1 MGDFILRLK
10 KQHLGLLGTVLLVGV
25 VGGAVGMRYWM
36 GREAGHSSHAHRST
50 VESVPRDQHDDDGHE
65 DNKPNDQ
72 HDADEHG
79 DAHDRGAHGGH
90 QEGVVRLSPEA
101 MKSYGIEVAV
111 AGPGKLERTITLPGE
126 VRLNADRVA
135 HIVPRVSGMVR
146 EVRKNL
152 GDAVTAGEVIAI
164 LDSRELADAKAADL
178 AAASRHELAKANVER
193 IEKLFEK
200 KIAPE
205 EELLKARQTL
215 AETDIDHR
223 TAEAKLHALG
233 LTQEQ
238 VENLHK
244 ERDTD
249 YSRYEIKAPFA
260 GTVIEKHIT
269 LGEVVN
275 PETSCFVLADLSDV
289 WIDVTVYPQDV
300 PHVVSGRPVIVSA
313 AGMNAH
319 RGEIAYVSPK
329 VDEGTRTG
337 MARVV
342 LPNADGHWRP
352 GMFVRADLVVSAE
365 DARVVVPDSAIQT
378 IENQPVVFVEEHERF
393 EMRPVVVGRK
403 SGTHCEVVSGL
414 NPGERYAATGTFIL
428 KAELGK
434 AEAEHEH

>member
-1 MGDFILRLK
+1 MAEVNETGWKGRRVRQFV
-10 KQHLGLLGTVLLVGV
+10 LLAAGLLVGV
-25 VGGAVGMRYWM
+25 IGTRYWM
-36 GREAGHSSHAHRST
+36 ARTGGHSASTQSASSDHDDHGREGGR
-50 VESVPRDQHDDDGHE
+50 GHE
-65 DNKPNDQ
+65 
-72 HDADEHG
+72 E
-79 DAHDRGAHGGH
+79 GA
-90 QEGVVRLSPEA
+90 VWLSPEA
-101 MKSYGIEVAV
+101 RRTFGIEVAD
-111 AGPGKLERTITLPGE
+111 AGPGKLEQTITLPGE
-126 VRLNADRVA
+126 VRLNADKVA

-152 GDAVTAGEVIAI
+152 GDAVSPGEVIAV

-238 VENLHK
+238 VEKLHEEK
-244 ERDTD
+244 DTD

-260 GTVIEKHIT
+260 GAVIEKHIT
-269 LGEVVN
+269 LGEVVS
-275 PETSCFVLADLSDV
+275 PDTSCFVLADLSNV

-300 PHVVSGRPVIVSA
+300 AHVAVGLPADVTA
-313 AGMNAH
+313 AGLRPQ

-329 VDEGTRTG
+329 IEEGTRTG

-342 LPNADGHWRP
+342 LPNPDQRWRP
-352 GMFVRADLVVSAE
+352 GMFVRADLVVSDE
-365 DARVVVPDSAIQT
+365 DAAIVVPSAAIQT
-378 IENQPVVFVEEHERF
+378 IENQTVVFVEEHDEF
-393 EMRPVVVGRK
+393 KKRPVLVGRSTGSRSEIVK
-403 SGTHCEVVSGL
+403 GL
-414 NPGERYAATGTFIL
+414 DAGERYAASGTFIL

>member
-1 MGDFILRLK
+1 MSEIIAKLQNRRIGLA
-10 KQHLGLLGTVLLVGV
+10 GLLLVAGL
-25 VGGAVGMRYWM
+25 VGGAVGMRLWTTRGLNHDDPS
-36 GREAGHSSHAHRST
+36 GRAADRDQAGHEGGEHT
-50 VESVPRDQHDDDGHE
+50 EGDGH
-65 DNKPNDQ
+65 DHSQGK
-72 HDADEHG
+72 
-79 DAHDRGAHGGH
+79 GGH
-90 QEGVVRLSPEA
+90 GKHEEGVVKLSPEA
-101 MKSYGIEVAV
+101 LKTNGVEIAE

-152 GDAVTAGEVIAI
+152 GDAVTAGEVIAV

-178 AAASRHELAKANVER
+178 AASSRHELAKATVER
-193 IEKLFEK
+193 IKSLFEK

-205 EELLKARQTL
+205 EELLKAKQSL
-215 AETDIDHR
+215 AETDIEHH

-238 VENLHK
+238 VESLHTEK
-244 ERDTD
+244 DTD

-275 PETSCFVLADLSDV
+275 PETSCFVLADLSNV
-289 WIDVTVYPQDV
+289 WVDVTVYPQDISQITV
-300 PHVVSGRPVIVSA
+300 GRPVNVLATGVSDP
-313 AGMNAH
+313 H
-319 RGEIAYVSPK
+319 RGEVAYVSPRI
-329 VDEGTRTG
+329 DEGTRTG

-342 LPNADGHWRP
+342 LGNPVGHLRP
-352 GMFVRADLVVSAE
+352 GMFVRADLVVSE
-365 DARVVVPDSAIQT
+365 ENARIVVPDSAIQT
-378 IENQPVVFVEEHERF
+378 IENRTVVFVEEDDGFEKRF
-393 EMRPVVVGRK
+393 VTLGRK
-403 SGTHCEVVSGL
+403 SGKDCEVLSGL

-434 AEAEHEH
+434 AEAEHVH

>member
-1 MGDFILRLK
+1 MSALTAIGLRRREIVQLWV
-10 KQHLGLLGTVLLVGV
+10 GLLLGLLVGV
-25 VGGAVGMRYWM
+25 SGTCYCMSRGNAQN
-36 GREAGHSSHAHRST
+36 SSTKSSPDEHKPH
-50 VESVPRDQHDDDGHE
+50 DGHGHPE
-65 DNKPNDQ
+65 
-72 HDADEHG
+72 
-79 DAHDRGAHGGH
+79 GAKRGGH
-90 QEGVVRLSPEA
+90 EEGVVWLSPEA
-101 MKSYGIEVAV
+101 RKTFGIEVAE

-152 GDAVTAGEVIAI
+152 GDAVTPGEVIAI
-164 LDSRELADAKAADL
+164 LDSKDLADAKAADL

-193 IEKLFEK
+193 IEKLFQK

-205 EELLKARQTL
+205 EEFLKARQAL

-238 VENLHK
+238 VDQLHEEK
-244 ERDTD
+244 DTD

-275 PETSCFVLADLSDV
+275 PDTSSFVLADLSDV
-289 WIDVTVYPQDV
+289 WIDATVYPQDI
-300 PHVVSGRPVIVSA
+300 PHVALGRPVIVSA
-313 AGMNAH
+313 AGTDVH
-319 RGEIAYVSPK
+319 RGEITYVSPK
-329 VDEGTRTG
+329 VDEETRTG

-352 GMFVRADLVVSAE
+352 GMFVRADLVVSDE
-365 DARVVVPDSAIQT
+365 DVAIVVPNSAIQT
-378 IENQPVVFVEEHERF
+378 IENQTVVFVEEHDEF
-393 EMRPVVVGRK
+393 KKRPVLIGRTTGNQ
-403 SGTHCEVVSGL
+403 SEVLKGL
-414 NPGERYAATGTFIL
+414 NPGERFAASGTFIL

-434 AEAEHEH
+434 AEAEHVH

>member
-1 MGDFILRLK
+1 MSALTAIGLRRRETIQLW
-10 KQHLGLLGTVLLVGV
+10 LGLLLGLLAGVSGTC
-25 VGGAVGMRYWM
+25 YWM
-36 GREAGHSSHAHRST
+36 SRGNTQNTSLKSSPDEHK
-50 VESVPRDQHDDDGHE
+50 PDDGHGHPKRE
-65 DNKPNDQ
+65 
-72 HDADEHG
+72 E
-79 DAHDRGAHGGH
+79 HGGH
-90 QEGVVRLSPEA
+90 EEGVVWLSPEA
-101 MKSYGIEVAV
+101 RKTFGIELAE

-146 EVRKNL
+146 EVRKSL
-152 GDAVTAGEVIAI
+152 GDAVTPGEVIAI
-164 LDSRELADAKAADL
+164 LDSKDLADAKAADL

-205 EELLKARQTL
+205 EELLRARQTL

-238 VENLHK
+238 VEHLHEEK
-244 ERDTD
+244 DTD

-275 PETSCFVLADLSDV
+275 PDTSSFVLADLSNV
-289 WIDVTVYPQDV
+289 WIDATVYPQDI
-300 PHVVSGRPVIVSA
+300 PHVIAGRSVIVSA
-313 AGMNAH
+313 AGVDTH
-319 RGEIAYVSPK
+319 RGEITYVSPK
-329 VDEGTRTG
+329 VDESTRTG
-337 MARVV
+337 VARVV

-352 GMFVRADLVVSAE
+352 GMFVRADLVVSDE
-365 DARVVVPDSAIQT
+365 DVAIVVPNAAIQT
-378 IENQPVVFVEEHERF
+378 IENQTVVFVEEHDEF
-393 EMRPVVVGRK
+393 KKRPVLIGRTTGNQ
-403 SGTHCEVVSGL
+403 SEVLKGL
-414 NPGERYAATGTFIL
+414 NPGERFAASGTFIL

-434 AEAEHEH
+434 AEAEHVH

>member
-1 MGDFILRLK
+1 
-10 KQHLGLLGTVLLVGV
+10 
-25 VGGAVGMRYWM
+25 
-36 GREAGHSSHAHRST
+36 
-50 VESVPRDQHDDDGHE
+50 
-65 DNKPNDQ
+65 
-72 HDADEHG
+72 
-79 DAHDRGAHGGH
+79 
-90 QEGVVRLSPEA
+90 
-101 MKSYGIEVAV
+101 MKTHGIELAV

-152 GDAVTAGEVIAI
+152 GDAVTPGEVIAV

-178 AAASRHELAKANVER
+178 AAATRHTLAEANLER
-193 IEKLFEK
+193 IATLFEK

-205 EELLKARQTL
+205 EELLKARQAV
-215 AETDIDHR
+215 AETDIEHR

-233 LTQEQ
+233 LTQQQ
-238 VENLHK
+238 VENLHEEK
-244 ERDTD
+244 DTD

-300 PHVVSGRPVIVSA
+300 PHVAPGRPVIVSA
-313 AGMNAH
+313 PGIDTH
-319 RGEIAYVSPK
+319 RGAIAYVSPK

-337 MARVV
+337 VARVV

-352 GMFVRADLVVSAE
+352 GMFVRADLVVAAE

-378 IENQPVVFVEEHERF
+378 IENQPVVFVEEHEGF
-393 EMRPVVVGRK
+393 EKRPVLIGRT
-403 SGTHCEVVSGL
+403 SGTRREILSGL
-414 NPGERYAATGTFIL
+414 DPGERYVTTGTFIL

>member
-1 MGDFILRLK
+1 VAEFISRLK
-10 KQHLGLLGTVLLVGV
+10 KQRVGALGTVLLVGV
-25 VGGAVGMRYWM
+25 LGGALGMRYWM
-36 GREAGHSSHAHRST
+36 GRQAGQPPQAHRST
-50 VESVPRDQHDDDGHE
+50 IEDGADHRHDGHGHE
-65 DNKPNDQ
+65 VEEPSEHD
-72 HDADEHG
+72 DADERG
-79 DAHDRGAHGGH
+79 DTHDNRSNGEHE
-90 QEGVVRLSPEA
+90 EGVVRLSPEA
-101 MKSYGIEVAV
+101 LKRYGIEVAV

-152 GDAVTAGEVIAI
+152 GDPVTPGEVMAV

-205 EELLKARQTL
+205 EELLKARQNL

-238 VENLHK
+238 VENLHTEK
-244 ERDTD
+244 DTD

-260 GTVIEKHIT
+260 GTVVEKHIT
-269 LGEVVN
+269 LGEVVD

-289 WIDVTVYPQDV
+289 WIDATVYPQDI
-300 PHVVSGRPVIVSA
+300 PHVVTGRPVIVSA
-313 AGMNAH
+313 PGIDTH
-319 RGEIAYVSPK
+319 RGAITYVSPK

-352 GMFVRADLVVSAE
+352 GMFVRADLVISTE

-378 IENQPVVFVEEHERF
+378 IDNQPVVFVEEHEGF
-393 EMRPVVVGRK
+393 EKRPVVLGKRN
-403 SGTHCEVVSGL
+403 GTHCEVLSGL
-414 NPGERYAATGTFIL
+414 NPGERYAVTGSFIL

>member
-1 MGDFILRLK
+1 MAEFISRLM
-10 KQHLGLLGTVLLVGV
+10 KQRVGPLGAGLLVGV
-25 VGGAVGMRYWM
+25 VGGALGMRYWM
-36 GREAGHSSHAHRST
+36 GWQASQPSQAHRST
-50 VESVPRDQHDDDGHE
+50 VEDGHGHE
-65 DNKPNDQ
+65 AEKPNE
-72 HDADEHG
+72 HDGAHEQD
-79 DAHDRGAHGGH
+79 DAHDHEAHRKH
-90 QEGVVRLSPEA
+90 EEGVVRLSPEA
-101 MKSYGIEVAV
+101 MKTHGVEVAV

-126 VRLNADRVA
+126 VLLNADRVA

-152 GDAVTAGEVIAI
+152 GDAVTAGEVIAV

-178 AAASRHELAKANVER
+178 AAASRHDLAKANVER

-205 EELLKARQTL
+205 EELLKARQAL

-244 ERDTD
+244 EKDTD

-300 PHVVSGRPVIVSA
+300 PHVLPGRPVIVSA
-313 AGMNAH
+313 PGIDTH

-329 VDEGTRTG
+329 VDEGMRTG

-342 LPNADGHWRP
+342 LPNADRHWRP

-365 DARVVVPDSAIQT
+365 DARVVVADSAIQT
-378 IENQPVVFVEEHERF
+378 IENQPVVFVEEHEGF
-393 EMRPVVVGRK
+393 EKRPVVLGRK
-403 SGTHCEVVSGL
+403 AGTQCEILSGL
-414 NPGERYAATGTFIL
+414 NPGERYVATGTFIL

>member
-1 MGDFILRLK
+1 MSKLTTGLQSRWVGFLSV
-10 KQHLGLLGTVLLVGV
+10 GLLAGLLC
-25 VGGAVGMRYWM
+25 GAFGMRFWM
-36 GREAGHSSHAHRST
+36 TRG
-50 VESVPRDQHDDDGHE
+50 PNHDDQTSRTTDQVHPAHDGGDHR
-65 DNKPNDQ
+65 D
-72 HDADEHG
+72 G
-79 DAHDRGAHGGH
+79 DAHDHSQGKEEHGEH
-90 QEGVVRLSPEA
+90 EEGVIKLSPEA
-101 MKSYGIEVAV
+101 LKMNGVEVAE
-111 AGPGKLERTITLPGE
+111 AAPGKLERTITLPGE

-152 GDAVTAGEVIAI
+152 GDTVTPGEVIAI

-178 AAASRHELAKANVER
+178 AAASRHELAKANLER
-193 IEKLFEK
+193 IQKLFEK

-205 EELLKARQTL
+205 EELLKARQGL

-238 VENLHK
+238 VESLHNEK
-244 ERDTD
+244 DTD

-275 PETSCFVLADLSDV
+275 PDTSSFVLADLSDV
-289 WIDVTVYPQDV
+289 WVDATVYPQDI
-300 PHVVSGRPVIVSA
+300 PHVAVGRPVIVSA
-313 AGMNAH
+313 AGLDTH
-319 RGEIAYVSPK
+319 RGQITYVSPK
-329 VDEGTRTG
+329 VDEETRTG

-352 GMFVRADLVVSAE
+352 GMFVRADLVISEE

-378 IENQPVVFVEEHERF
+378 IENQPVVFVEEHGGF
-393 EMRPVVVGRK
+393 EKRPVVIGRK
-403 SGTHCEVVSGL
+403 SGTQCEVLSGL

-434 AEAEHEH
+434 AGAEHQH

>member
-1 MGDFILRLK
+1 MSATVTGLQNRRIGIASLLLIMGLA
-10 KQHLGLLGTVLLVGV
+10 
-25 VGGAVGMRYWM
+25 GGAIGMRLWM
-36 GREAGHSSHAHRST
+36 TRS
-50 VESVPRDQHDDDGHE
+50 PNHDDPTSRAKDEDHSDKKEGHG
-65 DNKPNDQ
+65 
-72 HDADEHG
+72 EHEE
-79 DAHDRGAHGGH
+79 GG
-90 QEGVVRLSPEA
+90 VWLSPEA
-101 MKSYGIEVAV
+101 RVTFGIQVAV

-126 VRLNADRVA
+126 VRLNADKVA

-152 GDAVTAGEVIAI
+152 GDAVTPGEVIAI

-178 AAASRHELAKANVER
+178 AAASRHELAKANLER

-205 EELLKARQTL
+205 EELLKARQAL

-238 VENLHK
+238 VESLHNEK
-244 ERDTD
+244 DTD

-260 GTVIEKHIT
+260 GAVIEKHIT
-269 LGEVVN
+269 LGEVVS
-275 PETSCFVLADLSDV
+275 PDTSSFVLADLSNV
-289 WIDVTVYPQDV
+289 WIDATVYLQDI
-300 PHVVSGRPVIVSA
+300 PHVAVGRSVVVSA
-313 AGMNAH
+313 AGVDTH
-319 RGEIAYVSPK
+319 RGEITYVSPK

-352 GMFVRADLVVSAE
+352 GMFVRADLVISEENVPI
-365 DARVVVPDSAIQT
+365 VVPNSAIQT
-378 IENQPVVFVEEHERF
+378 IENQAVVFVEEHDEF
-393 EMRPVVVGRK
+393 KKRPVLIGRATANQ
-403 SGTHCEVVSGL
+403 SEVLKGL
-414 NPGERYAATGTFIL
+414 APGERFAASGTFIL

-434 AEAEHEH
+434 AEAEHSH